1 MQFACQAG
9 TRVQL
14 SRSNTNNTNNQK
26 ELPTAQPYG
35 VSDSPFPFK
44 WVCGPQELES
54 LMGGGKK
61 EYARPGM
68 NGGRV
73 LYRQLLGEFEAVI
86 KKPCPMGRKSN
97 AR

>member
-1 MQFACQAG
+1 M
-9 TRVQL
+9 VQ
-14 SRSNTNNTNNQK
+14 RSSSNNNNNQQ

-44 WVCGPQELES
+44 WVCGRQWLKS
-54 LMGGGKK
+54 LIGGGLK
-61 EYARPGM
+61 EYARPEM

-73 LYRQLLGEFEAVI
+73 LYRQLLGEIGAVI

-97 AR
+97 AL